1 MRLSA
6 YCDLVY
12 DLVHSHKGIYV
23 EWLNIQQLKVRRKAI
38 IEGRIYF
45 WDNSL
50 LCFQEEL
57 IERSLVA
64 IVTDYVYHYQS
75 ADGALLFRYDNSP
88 HYPDLATFPHHKHV
102 ATAGSETVEPAQ
114 PPTLAEVLREIDSL
128 LYASSA

>member
-1 MRLSA
+1 MRLLV
-6 YCDLVY
+6 YCNFVY
-12 DLVHSHKGIYV
+12 DLVSSRRDVYV
-23 EWLNIQQLKVRRKAI
+23 DYINIKVSRGRRK
-38 IEGRIYF
+38 GRIQGLVHF
-45 WDNSL
+45 WDSSL
-50 LCFQEEL
+50 LRFEEAVVEHG
-57 IERSLVA
+57 IVSV
-64 IVTDYVYHYQS
+64 VTDYVYHYQS